1 MMLRWFTVTF
11 LLLIFFAASGCQE
24 ALVWAGANMYQKESK
39 APESL
44 TGAQIVRAGLDSS
57 PRLRVGYLP
66 TTTLGTVFSGLEE
79 LGQHGY
85 RPNWTEKNG
94 LVYTCSAGHIDIAH
108 VRVATDYTLLF
119 SAKAYQQIM
128 SGETEYTF
136 KLYEPSRYFVRLTY
150 PENWEHLSQKDK
162 EDIAYNVSIRIGQY
176 IAFCATN
183 WHEIITW
190 FGYRSKGFEPEFP
203 SAFTWED
210 IFSHLIGTH
219 VAVLAIEDTEH
230 TYNEAVTLALKKE
243 LQILGAQ
250 PGHVSKR
257 ASESVRGRWFSGDF
271 FFITINKRNFDIGL
285 DDGFVTPW
293 LVPSVSECEGAV
305 AQPYPVPDIG
315 TISEYG
321 FSAKLEI
328 EPRVWEGGAI
338 LDVAYHNSKKKGKRV
353 EVAVHLPLIMDYIK
367 EDGVRRYGPDVDTC
381 P

>member
-1 MMLRWFTVTF
+1 MILRWLAVTF
-11 LLLIFFAASGCQE
+11 LLLLFFAASGCQE
-24 ALVWAGANMYQKESK
+24 ALVWVGASVYQKDTK
-39 APESL
+39 APDSL
-44 TGAQIVRAGLDSS
+44 TGAEIVRTGLDSS
-57 PRLRVGYLP
+57 PRIRVGYLP
-66 TTTLGTVFSGLEE
+66 TTTLLTVFSGPEE

-94 LVYTCSAGHIDIAH
+94 IVYTCRAGHIDIAH
-108 VRVATDYTLLF
+108 ARVAIDYTLLF
-119 SAKAYQQIM
+119 TAKAYQQIM
-128 SGETEYTF
+128 RGETEYTF

-162 EDIAYNVSIRIGQY
+162 EQIAYNVSIRIGQY

-190 FGYRSKGFEPEFP
+190 FGYRSKGLEPEFP

-219 VAVLAIEDTEH
+219 VAVIAIEDTDH
-230 TYNEAVTLALKKE
+230 TYNEAVTLALEKE
-243 LQILGAQ
+243 LQRLGVQ
-250 PGHVSKR
+250 SGHTSKR
-257 ASESVRGRWFSGDF
+257 ASESVRGRWFSGDYY
-271 FFITINKRNFDIGL
+271 FITINKRNLDIGL

-293 LVPSVSECEGAV
+293 LIPSVSECEGAV

-321 FSAKLEI
+321 FSVKFEI
-328 EPRVWEGGAI
+328 EPRIWQEKAI
-338 LDVAYHNSKKKGKRV
+338 LNAAYSNSNRKGKRIDPV
-353 EVAVHLPLIMDYIK
+353 IHFAPIMDYIK
-367 EDGVRRYGPDVDTC
+367 KDAVRRYGPDVDIC